1 MPSKQ
6 TIMAITTPFSKKDLL
21 PQEEKLEV
29 ARHKSELFI
38 GIPKETSFQERRIC
52 LTPDA
57 VSSIT
62 NHGHRI
68 LMEAGAG
75 KNASYS
81 DKEYSDAG
89 AEITHDTQKVFDCPM
104 ILKVEPA
111 TIAEIEMMKPQTII
125 ISAIQ
130 LKTRKKEYFEA
141 LKKKKITALAFEY
154 IKDDDNSFP
163 AVKSLSE
170 IAGTASVLVAAELM
184 TCGKG
189 GNGLLFGNI
198 TGVRPTEVVILG
210 AGTVAEYAVKTA
222 LGLGASVK
230 VFDNSITKL
239 RRLQNNLQQRVFTST
254 IQNKTLLKSLRRCD
268 VAIGSMRGKYRT
280 PIVVTEE
287 MVSHMKKGSVIVDVS
302 IDTGGCFETSEITTH
317 ENPTFVKHGVT
328 HYCVPN
334 IPSRYSKTASLSI
347 SNIITPY
354 LLQIA
359 EDGGLESAIRCD
371 AGLKNGVYFYHGI
384 LTNKNIGEWF
394 DLTYRDINLIVF

>member
-1 MPSKQ
+1 
-6 TIMAITTPFSKKDLL
+6 MALTPFTKQQLI
-21 PQEEKLEV
+21 PQEEKLEI

-38 GIPKETSFQERRIC
+38 GIPKETSYQERRIC

-57 VSSIT
+57 VNSLTS
-62 NHGHRI
+62 HGHRVMI
-68 LMEAGAG
+68 EAGAG
-75 KNASYS
+75 MSASYT

-89 AEITHDTQKVFDCPM
+89 AEVTKDIKKVLGCPM
-104 ILKVEPA
+104 LLKVEPL
-111 TIAEIEMMKPQTII
+111 TMEEIKLVNEQTIV

-130 LKTRKKEYFEA
+130 IKTRRKEYFETLA
-141 LKKKKITALAFEY
+141 KKKVTALAFEY
-154 IKDDDNSFP
+154 IKDEDGSYP

-184 TCGKG
+184 IDNQFGK
-189 GNGLLFGNI
+189 GLLFGNI
-198 TGVRPTEVVILG
+198 TGVAPTEVVILG
-210 AGTVAEYAVKTA
+210 AGTVGEFAAKTA

-239 RRLQNNLQQRVFTST
+239 RRLQNNLSQRIFTST
-254 IQNKTLLKSLRRCD
+254 IQPKSLLKALRRCD
-268 VAIGSMRGKYRT
+268 VAIGAMRGKERC
-280 PIVVTEE
+280 PVVVTET
-287 MVSHMKKGSVIVDVS
+287 MVEHMKKGAVIVDVS

-317 ENPTFVKHGVT
+317 EQPTFIKSNVI

-359 EDGGLESAIRCD
+359 EDGGIESAIRCNK
-371 AGLKNGVYFYHGI
+371 GLKNGVYLYHGI
-384 LTNKNIGEWF
+384 LTNKAIGDWF
-394 DLTYRDINLIVF
+394 DLSNSDINLIVF